1 MAEDGI
7 VGEYNG
13 SQAREV
19 VITIADWERMR
30 AEAEA
35 SDSTGKS
42 RSNKIRR
49 EDGWDE
55 TPKPPKKRARSSQEI
70 HEDLEVDPVGGLM
83 DSGGD
88 SAWDE
93 E

>member
-49 EDGWDE
+49 
-55 TPKPPKKRARSSQEI
+55 
-70 HEDLEVDPVGGLM
+70 
-83 DSGGD
+83 
-88 SAWDE
+88 
-93 E
+93 